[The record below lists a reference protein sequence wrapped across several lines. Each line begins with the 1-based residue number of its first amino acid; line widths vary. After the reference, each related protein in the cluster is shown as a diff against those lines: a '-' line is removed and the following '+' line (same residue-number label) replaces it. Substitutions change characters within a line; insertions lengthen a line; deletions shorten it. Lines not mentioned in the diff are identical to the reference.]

1 MAEEQKS
8 APAPGGMPRREG
20 GSGGHG
26 GHGPGGGHGGPRR
39 EGGPGR
45 GGPGGPGGRPR
56 GKRQYF
62 RKKKVCKFCVEKMD
76 FIDYKRADILS
87 QFVQE
92 RGKILPRRMTGVCSR
107 HQRWLGVAIKRARN
121 IALLPFAGSAAG
133 TQAPRVVVP
142 GAAAGHA
149 APVAPA
155 AVAPAVVAPVTSAE
169 TPKA

>member
-1 MAEEQKS
+1 MGKVEVMAEEQKQ
-8 APAPGGMPRREG
+8 APAQGGPAPRREG
-20 GSGGHG
+20 GSGGAHG
-26 GHGPGGGHGGPRR
+26 GPGGGRR
-39 EGGPGR
+39 EGGPGG

-76 FIDYKRADILS
+76 FIDYKRADILA

-133 TQAPRVVVP
+133 VQAPR
-142 GAAAGHA
+142 
-149 APVAPA
+149 
-155 AVAPAVVAPVTSAE
+155 AVEA
-169 TPKA
+169 PKA

>member
-1 MAEEQKS
+1 MSDEQKP
-8 APAPGGMPRREG
+8 APAPAPAAAAPREAREG
-20 GSGGHG
+20 GGPSG
-26 GHGPGGGHGGPRR
+26 PPRR
-39 EGGPGR
+39 EGGPGGPR
-45 GGPGGPGGRPR
+45 RDGPGGGPGGPRR

-92 RGKILPRRMTGVCSR
+92 RGKILPRRMTGVCAR

-133 TQAPRVVVP
+133 S
-142 GAAAGHA
+142 
-149 APVAPA
+149 
-155 AVAPAVVAPVTSAE
+155 SA
-169 TPKA
+169 PKAVEAHKS